1 MVTHSL
7 PADTRTRFKRS
18 VASLA
23 DFPRLGRLLE
33 GGPYDGLR
41 FVLGPW
47 RWMIIVY
54 DFDPE
59 VDVVRILLVED
70 GRSSKAATNYLA

>member
-7 PADTRTRFKRS
+7 PADTRTRFGRS

-33 GGPYDGLR
+33 GGGYDGLR

-54 DFDPE
+54 DFDRE
-59 VDVVRILLVED
+59 ADVVQILLV
-70 GRSSKAATNYLA
+70 

>member
-23 DFPRLGRLLE
+23 EFPRLGRQLE
-33 GGPYDGLR
+33 GGSCDGVR

-54 DFDPE
+54 DFDRE
-59 VDVVRILLVED
+59 ADVVQILLVED